1 MTDYF
6 LPCKETV
13 KRIDELCTG
22 LFELWCE
29 ERKRVPLAYLLHC
42 WPLTGHDLPAIK
54 RLADAMSDLCQFQA
68 GKITKREW
76 SMMRELIGSAREIVG
91 EPVPRGAA
99 TANGVGITWMR
110 ARLANAAD
118 QVSAVAVADILAGPL

>member
-13 KRIDELCTG
+13 KRIDALCEG

-42 WPLTGHDLPAIK
+42 WPLTSHDPVAIK
-54 RLADAMSDLCQFQA
+54 RLADSMSDLCQFQT
-68 GKITKREW
+68 GKIDTRDW
-76 SMMRELIGSAREIVG
+76 TMLRELISSAREIVG
-91 EPVPRGAA
+91 EPVPRGVA
-99 TANGVGITWMR
+99 TANGVGVTWML
-110 ARLANAAD
+110 ARHANAAG
-118 QVSAVAVADILAGPL
+118 QMPAVAMADFLDGPL

>member
-42 WPLTGHDLPAIK
+42 WPLTGHDPLAIK

-68 GKITKREW
+68 GKITTREW
-76 SMMRELIGSAREIVG
+76 TMMRELIGSAREIIG

-99 TANGVGITWMR
+99 TANGAGITWMR
-110 ARLANAAD
+110 ARLANAAG
-118 QVSAVAVADILAGPL
+118 QMPAVAAADSLDGPL